1 MFGVNNLCFELGY
14 IHMIS
19 QGYKYMFD
27 DSLVT
32 VWSAPNYCYR
42 SLCARNKCH
51 IKGSCVFRCGNVASI
66 LQFTDADNRTPKLF
80 EAVPDDKRVIPARQV
95 DLERTQQKQWK
106 LSGSF
111 QVTPYF
117 L

>member
-1 MFGVNNLCFELGY
+1 
-14 IHMIS
+14 
-19 QGYKYMFD
+19 MFD

-42 SLCARNKCH
+42 SAGFVLSPV
-51 IKGSCVFRCGNVASI
+51 IDWTFRCGNIASI

-95 DLERTQQKQWK
+95 STFRLEFSNT
-106 LSGSF
+106 SF